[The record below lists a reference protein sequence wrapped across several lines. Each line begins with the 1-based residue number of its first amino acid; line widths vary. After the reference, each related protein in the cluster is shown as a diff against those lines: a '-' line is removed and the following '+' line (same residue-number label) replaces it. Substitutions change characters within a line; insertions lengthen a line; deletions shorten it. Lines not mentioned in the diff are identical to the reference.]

1 MSCVLIMW
9 AMRLWLRLFV
19 ASGMSTESVQSRIA
33 VLAGISGLRVKE
45 MVSSITLELMCSP
58 CWRLRSAPACGE
70 VLRNAMAVI
79 VSSVVGV

>member
-33 VLAGISGLRVKE
+33 VLAGISGLRE
-45 MVSSITLELMCSP
+45 
-58 CWRLRSAPACGE
+58 
-70 VLRNAMAVI
+70 
-79 VSSVVGV
+79 